1 MWIVLFSMFPC
12 SRTMS
17 QQVVA
22 NFQPNSN
29 LFNGKVLMGLKFFVH
44 RVKAAF
50 RSSSL
55 LNIGRSDGGSVA
67 EWLKR
72 RTCSP
77 VAGFVLGC
85 LEFKSSSAELEI
97 RRPRVQ
103 VLPWPLAGFV
113 HGSLEFKS
121 WATLVNSQ
129 LVCLQPVGI
138 LGHIM
143 FHLNYWFIIPEK
155 PYRGTG

>member
-1 MWIVLFSMFPC
+1 MFPC

-17 QQVVA
+17 RQVVV

-29 LFNGKVLMGLKFFVH
+29 LFNGKVLLGLKFFVH

-113 HGSLEFKS
+113 HSSLEFKS

-143 FHLNYWFIIPEK
+143 FHLNYWFIIPQK

>member
-67 EWLKR
+67 EWLKC

-113 HGSLEFKS
+113 HSSPQFKS

-138 LGHIM
+138 LGHIT

-155 PYRGTG
+155 SYRGTG